1 MIIAAPITITA
12 TVTGTCVT
20 TEMTSAVAKS
30 LMPSASERVIRKIT
44 AATFFT
50 RSPKR
55 RWSSSY
61 NVKRSPRKYVGMK
74 ITLMITR
81 PITYPNT
88 SCRNVISPAYA
99 VAGTPMKVS
108 VLVSVA
114 TMVKQIAHQ
123 GTERP
128 VRK

>member
-1 MIIAAPITITA
+1 
-12 TVTGTCVT
+12 
-20 TEMTSAVAKS
+20 MTSAVAKS
-30 LMPSASERVIRKIT
+30 RMPSASERVIRKIT
-44 AATFFT
+44 AATLFT

-61 NVKRSPRKYVGMK
+61 DVKRSPRKYAGMK
-74 ITLMITR
+74 ITLTMTR

-88 SCRNVISPAYA
+88 SCRNVMSPVYA
-99 VAGTPMKVS
+99 DAGTLMKVS

-114 TMVKQIAHQ
+114 TTVKQIAHH
-123 GTERP
+123 GTDRP